1 VPFLLKSTVFICWII
16 VLRPE
21 ILPLV
26 TPSYW
31 GGVKSYR
38 WPLLLLFVYTVY
50 LFTTLTLPFVGRSA
64 AGALLLLGL
73 CGLYR
78 LRSQHYALNKAEK
91 WLLFSFALF
100 SVVSIISF
108 FYWPH
113 NRLAQMHLE
122 DYATFLMLV
131 PLYLL
136 LRQFRFDFT
145 WLLVLLASS
154 AILLGAVSIAQYVAM
169 KFFQT
174 QIFISNNLW
183 SHIWLRPSGGVNPM
197 RYGAVSLILA
207 VISLNGILVVRHKAI
222 WLKVMLVLAVGMG
235 LVACFL
241 AQSRGS
247 LLAIP
252 VLAFAY
258 SVYLYRAGHPRFLM
272 VLAVTAAF
280 LVGGLSQSDRVQRT
294 IGSIEQYQQGN
305 SRSPLGARFDM
316 FTAAVILIKQNPVWG
331 HGLGGYLEGGKE
343 VRKANPG
350 LHSDVG
356 TWSNPH
362 NEILLVMV
370 EKGIIGLLTLLLL
383 FATPVFLFFKALY
396 SNNQAV
402 KFYAISGLSL
412 LIVYAVV
419 GQSVAL
425 FQHDVFNHFFTLMVL
440 LFASQVRVIE
450 YLGDRAAGER
460 PG

>member
-1 VPFLLKSTVFICWII
+1 LLLE
-16 VLRPE
+16 VLP
-21 ILPLV
+21 P
-26 TPSYW
+26 TA
-31 GGVKSYR
+31 
-38 WPLLLLFVYTVY
+38 PLLLSRGKSNRWSLLLLCIYSVY
-50 LFTTLTLPFVGRSA
+50 LFTALTFPFIGKSA
-64 AGALLLLGL
+64 AGGLLLLGL
-73 CGLYR
+73 CGLFR
-78 LRSQHYALNKAEK
+78 LREQYYILNNAEK

-113 NRLAQMHLE
+113 TRLAQMHLE
-122 DYATFLMLV
+122 DYSTFLMLI

-136 LRQFRFDFT
+136 LRQFRFNFT
-145 WLLVLLASS
+145 WLLVLLALTS
-154 AILLGAVSIAQYVAM
+154 ILLGSVSMAQYMAM
-169 KFFQT
+169 KYFQT
-174 QIFISNNLW
+174 QILISDNYW
-183 SHIWLRPSGGVNPM
+183 SHMWLRPSGGVNPM

-207 VISLNGILVVRHKAI
+207 AIALNGILVVRQKAV
-222 WLKVMLVLAVGMG
+222 WLKVMLVLAVVMG

-258 SVYLYRAGHPRFLM
+258 GVYLYRAGHPRFLM
-272 VLAVTAAF
+272 VLAVAAVL
-280 LVGGLSQSDRVQRT
+280 LVAGLSQNDRVQRT
-294 IGSIEQYQQGN
+294 IGSIEQYQEGN
-305 SRSPLGARFDM
+305 SSSPLGARFDM
-316 FTAAVILIKQNPVWG
+316 FTAAVVLIKQNPLWG

-343 VRKANPG
+343 VRKANPD

-383 FATPVFLFFKALY
+383 FATSACLFFKVLY
-396 SNNQAV
+396 SSDQAV
-402 KFYAISGLSL
+402 EFYAMSGLVL
-412 LIVYAVV
+412 LIVYVVV

-425 FQHDVFNHFFTLMVL
+425 FQHDVFNHFFTLVVL
-440 LFASQVRVIE
+440 LFASQVRVIGSVE
-450 YLGDRAAGER
+450 GQLAEDLSVRGCRKA
-460 PG
+460 PL

>member
-1 VPFLLKSTVFICWII
+1 
-16 VLRPE
+16 
-21 ILPLV
+21 
-26 TPSYW
+26 
-31 GGVKSYR
+31 
-38 WPLLLLFVYTVY
+38 
-50 LFTTLTLPFVGRSA
+50 LPFAGKSA
-64 AGALLLLGL
+64 AGALLLLGF

-78 LRSQHYALNKAEK
+78 LRGKHYALNKAEK
-91 WLLFSFALF
+91 WLLFSLALF
-100 SVVSIISF
+100 SVVSIVSF

-113 NRLAQMHLE
+113 TRLAQMHLE
-122 DYATFLMLV
+122 DYGTFLMLI

-136 LRQFRFDFT
+136 LRQFRFNFT
-145 WLLVLLASS
+145 WLLVLLASTS
-154 AILLGAVSIAQYVAM
+154 ILLGAVSIMQYVAM
-169 KFFQT
+169 KYFQT
-174 QIFISNNLW
+174 QIFISDNYW

-207 VISLNGILVVRHKAI
+207 VISLNGILVVRHKSN
-222 WLKVMLVLAVGMG
+222 WLKVMLVLALVMG
-235 LVACFL
+235 LAACFL

-258 SVYLYRAGHPRFLM
+258 GVYLYRAGHPRFLM
-272 VLAVTAAF
+272 VLAVAAVL

-294 IGSIEQYQQGN
+294 IGSIEQYQEGN

-316 FTAAVILIKQNPVWG
+316 FTAAVVLIKQNPIWG
-331 HGLGGYLEGGKE
+331 HGLGSYLEKGKE
-343 VRKANPG
+343 VRKDNPS
-350 LHSDVG
+350 LHPDVG

-370 EKGIIGLLTLLLL
+370 EKGIIGLLTLLVL
-383 FATPVFLFFKALY
+383 FAAPAYLFLKALY
-396 SNNQAV
+396 SSNQAV
-402 KFYAISGLSL
+402 IFYAVSGLSL

-440 LFASQVRVIE
+440 LFASQIRVI
-450 YLGDRAAGER
+450 GARAAG
-460 PG
+460 G

>member
-1 VPFLLKSTVFICWII
+1 MVFICWVIALRSE
-16 VLRPE
+16 VL
-21 ILPLV
+21 LPIKL
-26 TPSYW
+26 TPLRGW
-31 GGVKSYR
+31 AYR
-38 WPLLLLFVYTVY
+38 WPMLLLFVYTVY
-50 LFTTLTLPFVGRSA
+50 LFTALTLPFVGKAA

-78 LRSQHYALNKAEK
+78 LRGRHYALNNAEK
-91 WLLFSFALF
+91 WLLLSFALF

-113 NRLAQMHLE
+113 TRLAQMHLE
-122 DYATFLMLV
+122 DYATFLMLI

-145 WLLVLLASS
+145 WLLVLLAWS
-154 AILLGAVSIAQYVAM
+154 AILLGAVSIAQYAAM

-174 QIFISNNLW
+174 QIFISDNRW
-183 SHIWLRPSGGVNPM
+183 SHMWLRPSGGVNPM
-197 RYGAVSLILA
+197 RYGAVSLVLA
-207 VISLNGILVVRHKAI
+207 AISLNGILVVRQKAI
-222 WLKVMLVLAVGMG
+222 WLKVVLVLAVAMG

-258 SVYLYRAGHPRFLM
+258 GVYLYRAGHPRFLM
-272 VLAVTAAF
+272 VLVVGAVL
-280 LVGGLSQSDRVQRT
+280 LVAGLSQNDRVQRT
-294 IGSIEQYQQGN
+294 IGSIEHYQKGN
-305 SRSPLGARFDM
+305 SGTPLGARFDM
-316 FTAAVILIKQNPVWG
+316 FTAAVVLIKQNPVWG

-343 VRKANPG
+343 VRKANPS

-383 FATPVFLFFKALY
+383 FAAPAYLFFKALY
-396 SNNQAV
+396 SSDQV
-402 KFYAISGLSL
+402 VRFYALSGLSL
-412 LIVYAVV
+412 LVVYAVV

-425 FQHDVFNHFFTLMVL
+425 FQHDVFNHFFSLMVL
-440 LFASQVRVIE
+440 LFASQVRVVG
-450 YLGDRAAGER
+450 YMGARAAGEL
-460 PG
+460 GGG